1 MKKKNL
7 EIQSMMR
14 KTLKEEKTE
23 RLKFFNSVKNQ
34 IEKVDERVSQ
44 FMNTTDASLNE
55 QIRKSESGLK
65 EIRNE
70 VSDIRESIDKEVSA
84 VDKGIVDDVIA
95 MVKKSTTDLTKF
107 QGQLK
112 EHLKTSDSRFGTVA
126 QIIGAC
132 PGGKW
137 QRYGEKCFQF
147 YTDSRITWFEARDTC
162 RSIGG
167 ELARIGN
174 KRENNFIKNTIK
186 RSYPVSYWF
195 GLHDT
200 QSENFWQWSSS
211 NGTYSLGKFSNWA
224 PDEPNNAFGNEDCSV
239 IWGNGEWND
248 IDCSLKMTFICETFL
263 F

>member
-1 MKKKNL
+1 LLFYFIRSDINARVETLERRFSDFENATNIKEKRNAGETESKVTDTNKTMKKKNL

-70 VSDIRESIDKEVSA
+70 VSDIRESIDKEVSS

-126 QIIGAC
+126 QIS
-132 PGGKW
+132 K
-137 QRYGEKCFQF
+137 
-147 YTDSRITWFEARDTC
+147 
-162 RSIGG
+162 
-167 ELARIGN
+167 
-174 KRENNFIKNTIK
+174 
-186 RSYPVSYWF
+186 
-195 GLHDT
+195 
-200 QSENFWQWSSS
+200 
-211 NGTYSLGKFSNWA
+211 
-224 PDEPNNAFGNEDCSV
+224 
-239 IWGNGEWND
+239 
-248 IDCSLKMTFICETFL
+248 
-263 F
+263 